1 MLGATYSL
9 LGLGFTLI
17 FGVLRRLNLAFG
29 PTVLVGIYA
38 GSLWHWARPG
48 SLLPVAAL
56 TVAGAVLAGF
66 YVERCSFSALA
77 RQAPVVS
84 MISSFAVSMQLQEL
98 VTLLAPS
105 RTMPYP
111 APGWLPTLELG
122 PILLRSDGLLMWGG
136 ATLLMAALFLLLYRT
151 RFGVAIR
158 AVTDSHE
165 GAALMGINVAAVGAT
180 AFLVASAVGGA
191 ARMLGDD
198 EDAAAALGVPIAR
211 VAAGAVM
218 AAGALAGLGGGLFA
232 HYATYV
238 EPGHADVMLGV
249 HSLAYGLLGGLGTP
263 LGPILGVT
271 LDIGVLESFRFLAGY
286 RMIIFGGLV
295 AVFLIVR
302 PRGIF
307 DERTVRRLERA
318 VRARRP

>member
-1 MLGATYSL
+1 MADLLQPLADGVMLGATYSL

-191 ARMLGDD
+191 AGILVASSQQQITPYFGLWATVKGLTAMLLGGAGSLTGAVLGGLALGVVETEALSHWGGQWRDLAGYALLFVVAAARGR
-198 EDAAAALGVPIAR
+198 AAAAG
-211 VAAGAVM
+211 
-218 AAGALAGLGGGLFA
+218 
-232 HYATYV
+232 
-238 EPGHADVMLGV
+238 D
-249 HSLAYGLLGGLGTP
+249 
-263 LGPILGVT
+263 
-271 LDIGVLESFRFLAGY
+271 
-286 RMIIFGGLV
+286 
-295 AVFLIVR
+295 
-302 PRGIF
+302 RG
-307 DERTVRRLERA
+307 
-318 VRARRP
+318 

>member
-1 MLGATYSL
+1 MADLLQPLADGVMLGATYSL

-98 VTLLAPS
+98 VTLIAPS

-191 ARMLGDD
+191 AGILVASSQQQITPYFGLWATVKGLTAMLLGGAGSLTGAVLGGLALGVVETEALSHWGGQWRDLAGYALLFVVAAARGR
-198 EDAAAALGVPIAR
+198 AAAAG
-211 VAAGAVM
+211 
-218 AAGALAGLGGGLFA
+218 
-232 HYATYV
+232 
-238 EPGHADVMLGV
+238 D
-249 HSLAYGLLGGLGTP
+249 
-263 LGPILGVT
+263 
-271 LDIGVLESFRFLAGY
+271 
-286 RMIIFGGLV
+286 
-295 AVFLIVR
+295 
-302 PRGIF
+302 RG
-307 DERTVRRLERA
+307 
-318 VRARRP
+318 

>member
-1 MLGATYSL
+1 VADLLQPLADGVMLGATYSL

-191 ARMLGDD
+191 AGILVASSQQQITPYFGLWATVKGLTAMLLGGAGSLTGAVLGGLALGVVETEALSHWGGQWRDLAGYALLFVVAAARGR
-198 EDAAAALGVPIAR
+198 AAAAG
-211 VAAGAVM
+211 
-218 AAGALAGLGGGLFA
+218 
-232 HYATYV
+232 
-238 EPGHADVMLGV
+238 D
-249 HSLAYGLLGGLGTP
+249 
-263 LGPILGVT
+263 
-271 LDIGVLESFRFLAGY
+271 
-286 RMIIFGGLV
+286 
-295 AVFLIVR
+295 
-302 PRGIF
+302 RG
-307 DERTVRRLERA
+307 
-318 VRARRP
+318 